1 MPLQE
6 KKEWRFETDTVVH
19 SSPAV
24 ADGTLYVGCDE
35 TLYAIAT
42 ETANETPT
50 LNSEHIQETEE
61 TTLEEPSG
69 KRTCVSCNEDI
80 PEAAIFC
87 PTCGTQQDGQHFATD
102 IPGVDSDLAYCPFC
116 GDKK

>member
-24 ADGTLYVGCDE
+24 ADGTLYLGCDE

-69 KRTCVSCNEDI
+69 KRTCISCNEDI
-80 PEAAIFC
+80 PEAAIL
-87 PTCGTQQDGQHFATD
+87 
-102 IPGVDSDLAYCPFC
+102 SDLRNATRWTALCYRYPRR
-116 GDKK
+116 